1 MRLRTMF
8 VTALSAVALASVP
21 ATDASAET
29 SKQPCRD
36 APATPVTTGAVFN
49 NPAAGDPTAV
59 VRQICGLVRQAPS
72 GSRIRIAHFVI
83 SGAAGLD
90 FANELIAAKR
100 RGVDVQVVLD
110 GWQVRNTAV
119 EALRREFGTDRSR
132 ASWLHVCTG
141 LSPEGNTAACIGT
154 KGNHN
159 KFYLFS
165 QTGGRSDVVVQS
177 SANFTDVNSATY
189 WNNAMTLVGNRRLYA
204 AYNAYFEDLA
214 AENRTDDYYRT
225 VTTGMR
231 GGSVTA
237 YFFPR
242 AEGDPI
248 VDHLAKAGCRTGTT
262 IRIGMSEWDTY
273 RIAIA
278 ERIVALAGQ
287 GCQVR
292 IVHGLMDDAVR
303 DLLSSHPNISM
314 HELNGA
320 TLPGR
325 IHSKYLLVE
334 GDFDGDTDAHWV
346 LTGSP
351 NFNRTSLRRNDEA
364 MVKTNIKPVYE
375 QYRASFETMYV
386 AAN

>member
-1 MRLRTMF
+1 MRTKTM
-8 VTALSAVALASVP
+8 VATALCAVLLSALPVAP
-21 ATDASAET
+21 ASAATAASACHE
-29 SKQPCRD
+29 
-36 APATPVTTGAVFN
+36 APINPVSTGAVFN

-59 VRQICGLVRQAPS
+59 VRQICGLVQQAPA

-90 FANELIAAKR
+90 FAGELVAARR

-110 GWQVRNTAV
+110 GWQVANPAV
-119 EALRREFGTDRSR
+119 GMLRDELGTDRSR
-132 ASWLHVCTG
+132 GSWLHVCSN

-165 QTGGRSDVVVQS
+165 ETGGRSDVVVQS

-189 WNNAMTLVGNRRLYA
+189 WNNAMTLVGNRHLYA
-204 AYNAYFEDLA
+204 AYNRYFEDLA
-214 AENRTDDYYRT
+214 AERRDDDYYRT
-225 VTTGMR
+225 VATGMS

-237 YFFPR
+237 FFYPR

-248 VDHLAKAGCRTGTT
+248 VEQLAGIGCGAGAT
-262 IRIGMSEWDTY
+262 IRIGMSEWDSY
-273 RIAIA
+273 RIGIA
-278 ERIVALAGQ
+278 ERIAELADQ

-292 IVHGLMDDAVR
+292 IVHGLMDDEVYG
-303 DLLSSHPNISM
+303 LLSAHPNISLR
-314 HELNGA
+314 ELNGA

-325 IHSKYLLVE
+325 IHSKYLLLESGE
-334 GDFDGDTDAHWV
+334 GGHWV
-346 LTGSP
+346 ITGSP

-364 MVKTNIKPVYE
+364 MVKTNIKSVCE
-375 QYRASFETMYV
+375 QYRASFEAMYAV
-386 AAN
+386 AG